1 MVDTGEQK
9 CTRATGVEKGGGRH
23 RRQGQTESC
32 GLDVA
37 TGGDGSSGE
46 PPYIGKRPRRRR

>member
-9 CTRATGVEKGGGRH
+9 CTRATGVEEGGGRH

-46 PPYIGKRPRRRR
+46 PPYIGKRARQRR